1 MYTTKKLEEEKV
13 GAIKSW
19 AALAA
24 VTAVVS
30 AVFVS
35 LLPQGKMKN
44 AFLALVGVV
53 LLCALIS
60 PLSAKNKSGFDVFED
75 YSSMLKKNEES
86 YQRKSEEVAVSV
98 AEKGYENALRQSF
111 LQNGIEARKIKVK
124 CKSDCSAEKAE
135 ITLEEGTDEGKVRSL
150 SEKVLKN
157 AKVVIKRVEENEK
170 QSS

>member
-1 MYTTKKLEEEKV
+1 M

-60 PLSAKNKSGFDVFED
+60 PLSAKRKSGFDVFED
-75 YSSMLKKNEES
+75 YSSVLKKNEES

-111 LQNGIEARKIKVK
+111 LQNGIEARRIKVK

-135 ITLEEGTDEGKVRSL
+135 ITLENGADEGKARQL

-157 AKVVIKRVEENEK
+157 AKVVIKRVKGNAK
-170 QSS
+170 QSF

>member
-1 MYTTKKLEEEKV
+1 ME
-13 GAIKSW
+13 AIKSW

-53 LLCALIS
+53 LLCALLS
-60 PLSAKNKSGFDVFED
+60 PFCAKGNSGFDVFED
-75 YSSMLKKNEES
+75 YSSVLKKNEES

-111 LQNGIEARKIKVK
+111 LQNGIEARRIKVK

-135 ITLEEGTDEGKVRSL
+135 ITLENGTDEGKARQL

-157 AKVVIKRVEENEK
+157 AKVVIKRVKENAK
-170 QSS
+170 QSF

>member
-1 MYTTKKLEEEKV
+1 M

-60 PLSAKNKSGFDVFED
+60 PLSAKSKSGFDVFED
-75 YSSMLKKNEES
+75 YSSMLRKNEES
-86 YQRKSEEVAVSV
+86 YQRKSEEAAVSV

-111 LQNGIEARKIKVK
+111 FQNGIEARKIKVK

-135 ITLEEGTDEGKVRSL
+135 ITLEEGTDEGKVRQL

-157 AKVVIKRVEENEK
+157 AKVVIKRVEDNEK